1 MTRTPRFNHV
11 AMSVPADLLDERGR
25 ADILDFWG
33 GVFGFQ
39 ELPTETE
46 DRRKLVLSAY
56 DVEQFV
62 FLIAEDDP
70 MSCPRLDHFGMSV
83 GSLDELE
90 AFYAKA
96 KAYADKDDR
105 VDLIEQSMEDHG
117 AVKIHNFYVRFLL
130 PMMIEIQFFDWN
142 PAVAE
147 LNPASA

>member
-1 MTRTPRFNHV
+1 VTTTESTPTRTPRFNHV

-70 MSCPRLDHFGMSV
+70 MRCPRLDHFGMSV
-83 GSLDELE
+83 GTLEELE
-90 AFYAKA
+90 AFHAKA
-96 KAYADKDDR
+96 KAYAERDDR
-105 VDLIEQSMEDHG
+105 VDLVEQDVEDHDV
-117 AVKIHNFYVRFLL
+117 VKIHNFYVRFLL
-130 PMMIEIQFFDWN
+130 PMMIEVQHFEWAR
-142 PAVAE
+142 P
-147 LNPASA
+147 